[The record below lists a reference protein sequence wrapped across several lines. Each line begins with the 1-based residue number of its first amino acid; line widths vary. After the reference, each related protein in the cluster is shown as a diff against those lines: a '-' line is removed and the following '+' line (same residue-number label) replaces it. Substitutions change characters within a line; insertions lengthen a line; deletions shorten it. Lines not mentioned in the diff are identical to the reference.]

1 MSAGPYQSS
10 SRGHVD
16 LYGNVFE
23 VPDFT
28 MKQIYDAIPPH
39 CFRPSILRSMSYVV
53 RDYALLGSLAWL
65 FYTYTPL
72 LPSIWLRATSY
83 AIYTIIA
90 GMIMTGIW
98 ILAHEC
104 GHGAFSKS
112 KKLNNTVG
120 FILHSSLL
128 VPYYSWKISHSHH
141 HKSTGDLQR
150 DTVFVPHSRE
160 YWVKTTFGKDVD
172 PHSISAAE
180 ITEDAPVVV
189 LWHIILFQVFGWP
202 LYMLDNLSGQK
213 GVHGFPQHSHYWF
226 GSDSKIYK
234 ESELFSVLLSDIG
247 LLVTCSVLY
256 LAVRFFDWWTV
267 LVFYGMPYLWLN
279 HWIVAIT
286 YLQHTDGRLPHF
298 AHSQWTFARGAA
310 ATIDRSFKLG
320 FLDIDM
326 YLFHGIVGTHVL
338 HHLVSTIPFYHAY
351 EATEAVKKVMGK
363 HYHADMDTPLIA
375 ALFRTQR
382 DCQFVEES
390 SGMDGS
396 GVYMFRNI
404 HGRGTK
410 PRDLV
415 GGEELSVWDGHMPPP
430 KGKETWNWRE
440 IISSVW

>member
-53 RDYALLGSLAWL
+53 RDYALLGGLAWL

-90 GMIMTGIW
+90 GMVMTGIW

-160 YWVKTTFGKDVD
+160 
-172 PHSISAAE
+172 
-180 ITEDAPVVV
+180 
-189 LWHIILFQVFGWP
+189 
-202 LYMLDNLSGQK
+202 
-213 GVHGFPQHSHYWF
+213 
-226 GSDSKIYK
+226 
-234 ESELFSVLLSDIG
+234 
-247 LLVTCSVLY
+247 
-256 LAVRFFDWWTV
+256 
-267 LVFYGMPYLWLN
+267 
-279 HWIVAIT
+279 
-286 YLQHTDGRLPHF
+286 
-298 AHSQWTFARGAA
+298 
-310 ATIDRSFKLG
+310 
-320 FLDIDM
+320 
-326 YLFHGIVGTHVL
+326 
-338 HHLVSTIPFYHAY
+338 
-351 EATEAVKKVMGK
+351 
-363 HYHADMDTPLIA
+363 
-375 ALFRTQR
+375 
-382 DCQFVEES
+382 
-390 SGMDGS
+390 
-396 GVYMFRNI
+396 
-404 HGRGTK
+404 
-410 PRDLV
+410 
-415 GGEELSVWDGHMPPP
+415 
-430 KGKETWNWRE
+430 
-440 IISSVW
+440 